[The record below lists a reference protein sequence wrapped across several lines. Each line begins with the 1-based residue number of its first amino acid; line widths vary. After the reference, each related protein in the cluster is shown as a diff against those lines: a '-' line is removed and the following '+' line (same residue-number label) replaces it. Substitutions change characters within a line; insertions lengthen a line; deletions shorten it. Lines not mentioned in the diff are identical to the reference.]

1 MDMLIVLN
9 NYLHDVA
16 TAVLLSSAV
25 IFYVLAR
32 QARDGAEGEKRAFA
46 RAYTSLTRF
55 ATGALVWIILGGI
68 PRTIFFTKYEFIPA
82 QLNGIVPDLI
92 MKHVILVAM
101 VIAGVTMWVRMGAL
115 AREYRGGA
123 SENLPHD

>member
-16 TAVLLSSAV
+16 TATLLSSAV

-32 QARDGAEGEKRAFA
+32 QAKNGGSGEQRAFA
-46 RAYTSLTRF
+46 RAYKSLTRF
-55 ATGALVWIILGGI
+55 AIGALTWIILGGI

-82 QLNGIVPDLI
+82 QINGIVPDLI

-101 VIAGVTMWVRMGAL
+101 VVAGVVMWVRMGKL
-115 AREYRGGA
+115 AREYRGDA
-123 SENLPHD
+123 

>member
-16 TAVLLSSAV
+16 TATLLSSAV

-32 QARDGAEGEKRAFA
+32 QARSGGDGEKRAFA
-46 RAYTSLTRF
+46 RAYKSLTRF
-55 ATGALVWIILGGI
+55 AIGALVWIILGGI

-101 VIAGVTMWVRMGAL
+101 VVAGLVMWVRMGKL
-115 AREYRGGA
+115 AREYAAGEKR
-123 SENLPHD
+123 D